1 MSRSKKAAENIKQ
14 RLLKQ
19 SSNYKIAVVGIGR
32 VGLPLSLAFASK
44 GHTVYGIDINQ
55 DLLATLR
62 EGQMPFKEDDGNGL
76 LQKTLDKTFF
86 PTDDFFV
93 IKDAD
98 YIVMV
103 LGTSIDENMNPVFRD
118 IEAALEKASKFFKP
132 GQTLILRST
141 VSPEIV
147 HYLNAYIAKFKNIKL
162 GNNFF
167 LAFCPERIAE
177 GKGLTELFEIPQLV
191 GADDDEAI
199 DRAVKLFSTLG
210 IKCYTSDTIT
220 VELAKIFSNM
230 YRYISFAI
238 PNEFMTIA
246 ERYDRNIFEII
257 DLVNKDY
264 KRGGLKMPGLTAGP
278 CLFKDGFFLTYG
290 QPDIGLITTAWK
302 VNESIPAFIVN
313 RLKEKTDLIGKKVV
327 ILGMAFKAEIDDP
340 RDSLSKSAKNAF
352 VREGADVSIHDPHIN
367 AYKGDVYDMLEG
379 ADVIFIATNHDW
391 YKKMDLKKLKDSA
404 KKKAWVCDVW
414 NIFGN
419 NSLIYSIDK
428 LS

>member
-1 MSRSKKAAENIKQ
+1 MSRSKRVTENIKQ
-14 RLLKQ
+14 RILKPY
-19 SSNYKIAVVGIGR
+19 SSYKVAVVGIGR
-32 VGLPLSLAFASK
+32 VGLPLSLALASK

-55 DLLATLR
+55 DLIATIK
-62 EGQMPFKEDDGNGL
+62 EGQMPFKEDDEDGL
-76 LQKTLDKTFF
+76 LNKTLDKTFF

-93 IKDAD
+93 IKDSD
-98 YIVMV
+98 YVILV

-118 IEAALEKASKFFKP
+118 IEAALQKASKFFKP

-147 HYLNAYIAKFKNIKL
+147 HFLSAYIAKIPNIKL
-162 GNNFF
+162 GKNFF

-177 GKGLTELFEIPQLV
+177 GKGLSELFEIPQLV
-191 GADDDEAI
+191 GADDPEAI

-210 IKCYTSDTIT
+210 IKCFTSDTVS

-238 PNEFMTIA
+238 ANEFMTIA

-257 DLVNKDY
+257 ELVNKDY

-313 RLKEKTDLIGKKVV
+313 RLKNKIDLLGKKVV

-352 VREGADVSIHDPHIN
+352 VREGAEVFIHDPHIN
-367 AYKGDVYDMLEG
+367 AYKSDVYELLKG
-379 ADVIFIATNHDW
+379 ADVIFIGTNHEW
-391 YKKMDLKKLKDSA
+391 YKKIDVKKLKLAA
-404 KKKAWVCDVW
+404 KKKTFICDVW
-414 NIFGN
+414 NIFDVRE
-419 NSLIYSIDK
+419 LIYPIDK
-428 LS
+428 LR